1 MARKSNLAKGKD
13 IIIDDAN
20 LSFSMGEV
28 VMDDIKDLTHGN
40 NIYNKTNRKALLKA
54 SDKEAEK
61 VLKSIFG
68 DDFISFVDYMT
79 EIGLDAES
87 SFVRNMID
95 DAFYDKENKTF
106 EFYKKDASEVKS
118 LNNSLFAFYMMFHI
132 SNNSFDILNGNPLSY
147 KGVMDQVKRMGP
159 QNTPIIH
166 LDTNMQLDG
175 NYIGS
180 LPASGPCYKHQE
192 YYDRASNKRRYEGHC
207 RCSRWF

>member
-61 VLKSIFG
+61 VLKSIFR

-95 DAFYDKENKTF
+95 DAFYDKENKRF

-147 KGVMDQVKRMGP
+147 KGVMDQVKRMGHKTNLSYLLIPTRRLTVTTLGLLP
-159 QNTPIIH
+159 QRH
-166 LDTNMQLDG
+166 
-175 NYIGS
+175 
-180 LPASGPCYKHQE
+180 
-192 YYDRASNKRRYEGHC
+192 RY
-207 RCSRWF
+207 